1 MAGTGTEDYIIAQYL
16 FGRRCKRC
24 HCVKLKN
31 NHVKSQAVDSAAKVD
46 NITAVGIVPK
56 TLVCISNKND
66 TRPLAQFYHANESLN
81 KIIRELGSFDGKQD
95 VQRCATLVNKLRE
108 QHQLVYQ
115 KMTAV
120 MEEAIPMNL
129 RHPRH
134 YRLKFPED
142 FLTDN
147 LGGMIWFGIEGI
159 SAGSAVL
166 NHEEESQEMKP
177 LAAELHKQLNTVRDR
192 LKNQSLRNINIYPK
206 KVINELIEL
215 DRLWSEFE
223 LRALKSDLITSAEL
237 ECFDPTVFFAV
248 PRLAILYCISGC
260 HEEEFE
266 NDFNSDMTIPL
277 MFNSFREELQEIKL
291 LLREVG
297 DEDLSKLEIDLSNQN
312 NKVVKTAAKEASV
325 NNDSIG
331 MASQAP
337 VSNSDGDDI
346 KYTALKVVQV
356 QGNSDILHE
365 LFVKISSIADRLHH
379 IHAEDIRSA
388 LQKSIKVNLLSKPS
402 HSDGD
407 MNQSVAEEKNELSTP
422 LEVLTTNENS
432 SSSNDGDKMHRT
444 VNEVQHERP
453 QELQND
459 LIQPPSWVPDS
470 RCDACTFCEATFTVL
485 RRKHHCRNC
494 GKIFCKNCVSASKKI
509 PRLGFNRPVKVCQ
522 ECFNNE

>member
-1 MAGTGTEDYIIAQYL
+1 
-16 FGRRCKRC
+16 
-24 HCVKLKN
+24 
-31 NHVKSQAVDSAAKVD
+31 
-46 NITAVGIVPK
+46 
-56 TLVCISNKND
+56 
-66 TRPLAQFYHANESLN
+66 
-81 KIIRELGSFDGKQD
+81 
-95 VQRCATLVNKLRE
+95 
-108 QHQLVYQ
+108 
-115 KMTAV
+115 MTAV

-223 LRALKSDLITSAEL
+223 LRYVNLLTELKSPTSVEDGQLLAVMFSEAIDRALKSDLITSAEL

-297 DEDLSKLEIDLSNQN
+297 DEDLSQLEIDLSNQN

-331 MASQAP
+331 MASQAS